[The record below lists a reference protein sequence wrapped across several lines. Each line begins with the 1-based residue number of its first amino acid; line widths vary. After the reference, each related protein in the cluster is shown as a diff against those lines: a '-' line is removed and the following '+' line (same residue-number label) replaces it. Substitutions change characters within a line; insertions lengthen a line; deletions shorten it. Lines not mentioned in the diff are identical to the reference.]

1 VLLAGRLKQ
10 ARRTHVEA
18 WAGRDADARRED
30 KEVLSRNLTLDNL
43 PDFHSNG
50 SVFDTSHQEIDRL
63 RGCSAIC
70 QALGRVSSDDRSV
83 AGFVSR

>member
-18 WAGRDADARRED
+18 LAGRDADARRED

-50 SVFDTSHQEIDRL
+50 SVFDTSHQEINRL
-63 RGCSAIC
+63 RGVLLFAR
-70 QALGRVSSDDRSV
+70 L
-83 AGFVSR
+83 